1 MKKFLKQN
9 GILLIAIA
17 VLTALILGMVSTL
30 FGFDPLANVLGTL
43 ASPFRA
49 VATSISHW
57 VEDRYSYA
65 FNYDKLLEENALL
78 KERVAELEKEIYA
91 AEDSNRENELL
102 RELTRLAEKRSDFE
116 FVDVSISILSNSN
129 WSSSFTIDK
138 GSNSDISVNDCVVDA
153 YGNLVGI
160 VREVGFNYAVVNTL
174 IDPTTEMGGRL
185 IRTDDNAVLEG
196 DFTLMK
202 ENRLKLTFLPEISEP
217 LPGDPVVTSNLGDTF
232 PAGLVVGTIESLHTE
247 ANGLGRYAVVVPST
261 DLSSLRYVF
270 VIKDFN
276 VVS

>member
-1 MKKFLKQN
+1 MKKFLRQN

-17 VLTALILGMVSTL
+17 VLTALILGMVSTI
-30 FGFDPLANVLGTL
+30 FGFDPLTNVLGTL

-49 VATSISHW
+49 ATASVSRWI
-57 VEDRYSYA
+57 EDRYSYA

-78 KERVAELEKEIYA
+78 KERVAELEKEINA
-91 AEDSNRENELL
+91 AEDSNRQNELL
-102 RELTRLAEKRSDFE
+102 RELTGLAQKRADFE
-116 FVDVSISILSNSN
+116 FADVSITIRSNSN
-129 WSSSFTIDK
+129 WNSSFTINK
-138 GSNSDISVNDCVVDA
+138 GNNADISVNDCVVDA

-160 VREVGFNYAVVNTL
+160 VREVGINYSVVHTL

-185 IRTDDNAVLEG
+185 IRTDDSAVLEG
-196 DFTLMK
+196 SFSLMK
-202 ENRLKLTFLPEISEP
+202 ENRLKLTFLPEVSEP
-217 LPGDPVVTSNLGDTF
+217 LPGDPVVTSNLGDTY
-232 PAGLVVGTIESLHTE
+232 PAGLVVGTVESIHTE
-247 ANGLGRYAVVVPST
+247 ADGLGRYAIISPST